1 MGYPHDWT
9 PQVIF
14 GKSVAWVILLALLGD
29 GSNFRLRRLDIESIW
44 VWINTYKNTIFSGM
58 NIHLPAILMF
68 TRATRFWHTAI
79 LLVLYNNIL
88 TNDWGT
94 QPLTKPFLRN
104 FSGLQK
110 LLISSRLSSLVALPW
125 LAVLHP
131 TRPRIIPKEGRFPAL
146 QLDQLPFLWV
156 YRPPMGAELHS
167 WFFRSGNRTWMLWPH
182 SWWTQVRHCRKRTWL
197 IRKEVSCCFCFFPTT
212 TVTSPTCVLLHL
224 HVCNGSHVVDLP
236 PLGPTFRKNAE
247 QMRKGL
253 DKSRH
258 HGAAI

>member
-1 MGYPHDWT
+1 MVGWLVGWYFWYWGFNSWGYRTRYHPFEMGIFHYKPSSYW
-9 PQVIF
+9 VIV
-14 GKSVAWVILLALLGD
+14 GKSVAWVILALLGD

-68 TRATRFWHTAI
+68 TRGTRFWHTAI

-167 WFFRSGNRTWMLWPH
+167 WFFRSGNRTWLE
-182 SWWTQVRHCRKRTWL
+182 K
-197 IRKEVSCCFCFFPTT
+197 
-212 TVTSPTCVLLHL
+212 
-224 HVCNGSHVVDLP
+224 
-236 PLGPTFRKNAE
+236 
-247 QMRKGL
+247 
-253 DKSRH
+253 
-258 HGAAI
+258 